1 MLGGARKA
9 AGPGYGTKITELMN
23 LHVGLGFSRI
33 ANVVS
38 DRCWKILS
46 WHICP
51 QALIA
56 RAFRDSGTQNYFEA
70 KPCQFRISS
79 RRQILRAVSQGTILC
94 FESTLYL

>member
-23 LHVGLGFSRI
+23 LHLGLGFSRI

-46 WHICP
+46 GHILPASTHRKSIPGFWHSKF
-51 QALIA
+51 
-56 RAFRDSGTQNYFEA
+56 FRSE
-70 KPCQFRISS
+70 
-79 RRQILRAVSQGTILC
+79 AVSVPSLLPAANSARSLLKENTMLRI
-94 FESTLYL
+94 ET